1 MIRAMAIW
9 SSSRLNNIGFQSD
22 ADADTPWIGTDFTEN
37 TVLNKY
43 CVPEIDNGGIGP
55 IALTGLIGKIG
66 RGVACCASRQA

>member
-22 ADADTPWIGTDFTEN
+22 ADADTSWIGTDFTEN

-55 IALTGLIGKIG
+55 SALTGIMVMFVS
-66 RGVACCASRQA
+66 GVPCGASRPA

>member
-9 SSSRLNNIGFQSD
+9 SSSRSNNIGFQPGFNAS
-22 ADADTPWIGTDFTEN
+22 WIGTDSTEN

>member
-1 MIRAMAIW
+1 MLMPIPH
-9 SSSRLNNIGFQSD
+9 G
-22 ADADTPWIGTDFTEN
+22 IGTDFTEN

-43 CVPEIDNGGIGP
+43 CVPEIDNGGIDP